1 MIDLYNLVS
10 DIDLEEQLKE
20 SFRTRYLDQKF
31 LYLDEW
37 AKLFYKEKKA
47 DSLYWMYGID
57 NEILSQLDIK
67 NIFSNWKNDANV
79 LISLWC
85 WDSHTEKFILDNLVL
100 KSDIEYF
107 GVDVSNS
114 MLDLSMKNLENIWIK
129 SKLICSDFF
138 SRDFKN
144 EIIRLSS
151 EKTNR
156 IYSMFSNIFGN
167 LNPTKIISTLNN
179 ILKSWDK
186 LWIDVRLK
194 KWDTVWDDLKLFNH
208 YCEYLNAP
216 EQIDFFSN
224 IFLKLWIPESNFDL
238 YVTTFHDNVLG
249 SLRFDFRLTFT
260 KKTVINVAGDE
271 FIILPEENMRIVHIY
286 AYDYYKLISFFKE
299 HGFELKKMSKDD
311 GRGHFIFQKN

>member
-1 MIDLYNLVS
+1 MIDLYNLIS

-31 LYLDEW
+31 LYLEEW
-37 AKLFYKEKKA
+37 AQLFYKEKEA
-47 DSLYWMYGID
+47 DSLYWKYSI
-57 NEILSQLDIK
+57 NKNILSQLEIK
-67 NIFSNWKNDANV
+67 NIFPSWKDRSNV
-79 LISLWC
+79 LISLGC
-85 WDSHTEKFILDNLVL
+85 GDSHTEKFIFENLNL
-100 KSDIEYF
+100 KSDVEYF
-107 GVDVSNS
+107 WVDVSSS
-114 MLDLSMKNLENIWIK
+114 MLDLSIKNLENIWIK

-179 ILKSWDK
+179 ILRVWDK

-194 KWDTVWDDLKLFNH
+194 KWETVWDDLKLFNH
-208 YCEYLNAP
+208 YCEYLKST
-216 EQIDFFSN
+216 EQTNFFNN
-224 IFLKLWIPESNFDL
+224 IFLKLWIPKDNFYL
-238 YVTTFHDNVLG
+238 YVSTFHDHVLW
-249 SLRFDFRLTFT
+249 SLRFDFRVTFT
-260 KKTVINVAGDE
+260 KKTIINISWDE
-271 FIILPEENMRIVHIY
+271 FIILPEENMRIVHVY
-286 AYDYYKLISFFKE
+286 AYNYYQLINFFQE

-311 GRGHFIFQKN
+311 GRGHFIFEKI